1 MRDEH
6 GAKEETRLAAVKFFC
21 ILPLFTMTNPTDP
34 SQFDPTIPNVNQ
46 MAGVLAI
53 DDVFGTQPVR
63 CSDKDRASFVYAV
76 LVQHKYQT
84 QKRRSQSVIR
94 TYLLSVTE
102 YCSAQLSR
110 HIAAYKRG
118 ERYCRPYKRHTFPVT
133 FTNDDRELLAATDNA
148 HKRMNGAATKKLC
161 KQMFAQG
168 DERFRRL
175 ATISVSHL
183 YRLRKEE
190 RYQEHAVL
198 TYEKTRPVDRQYG
211 ERRKPQPDGE
221 PGYLRVDTV
230 HQGDKEQQKGI
241 YHIDMV
247 DEVTQWQVVL
257 AVEGISEHFLL
268 PVLREGLRLFPFRI
282 KNFHSDNGSEYINQ
296 EVSRLLN
303 TLLIRQTKGRPR
315 HSNDNGLVESK
326 NGAVIR
332 KHMGHFHIP
341 GTWAPR
347 INQFYREHF
356 IPYLNFHRPCAFP
369 EKQMLPNGKRKI
381 IYKPEHYSTPLEK
394 FLQMKHPSQYFRSGM
409 TRGFLE
415 RKAREKTSNQ
425 AAEEMQRAKR
435 KLLQL
440 IAKFFTEL
448 PPTDLF

>member
-1 MRDEH
+1 
-6 GAKEETRLAAVKFFC
+6 
-21 ILPLFTMTNPTDP
+21 MTDL
-34 SQFDPTIPNVNQ
+34 SQFDCTIPTVDQ
-46 MAGVLAI
+46 MTGLLAI

-63 CSDKDRASFVYAV
+63 CPNADRASFVYAV

-84 QKRRSQSVIR
+84 KKRQNQGVIR
-94 TYLLSVTE
+94 KYLLAVTA

-118 ERYCRPYKRHTFPVT
+118 ERYCHPYKRHTFPAT
-133 FTNDDRELLAATDNA
+133 FTNEDRELLAATDNV

-161 KQMFAQG
+161 KQMLEQG
-168 DERFRRL
+168 DERFGRL
-175 ATISVSHL
+175 ATISVAHL

-211 ERRKPQPDGE
+211 ERRKPEPDGE

-230 HQGDKEQQKGI
+230 HQGDKDKQKGV

-257 AVEGISEHFLL
+257 AVEGISEQFLM
-268 PVLREGLRLFPFRI
+268 PVLEEGLRLFPFRI
-282 KNFHSDNGSEYINQ
+282 KNFHSDNGGEYINR

-369 EKQMLPNGKRKI
+369 ETQMLPNGKQKI
-381 IYKPEHYSTPLEK
+381 IYKPAHYRTPLEK
-394 FLQMKHPSQYFRSGM
+394 FLLLKQPSQYLRSG
-409 TRGFLE
+409 TTLKSLH

-425 AAEEMQRAKR
+425 VAEEMQHAKQ

-440 IAKFFTEL
+440 IGEFISDL
-448 PPTDLF
+448 PPTNLS